1 MAGGPDPESLRIRTR
16 DEILRFRDQALA
28 AGISRGI
35 VGAASY
41 ALCAA
46 IDEAVLSTAWGR
58 RSSWAARSLL
68 LTLHN
73 EAQGGI
79 KFFESLARILKEK
92 DPASHPEMIELV
104 ELYYLC
110 LAFGFAGK
118 YPANSAELTAFTH
131 DLYKRI
137 ESYRGLPP
145 AELSVSWQGV
155 QDRRHRLI
163 RYVPWWVVAAV
174 VAFAVTVT
182 FIVLYSRLGSRADAV
197 LNRMA
202 ALDLFTDAPAAAPPS
217 ERLTLK
223 KLLQPEADR
232 GALLVEERGTETIV
246 TLLTTDL
253 FGSGSA
259 TLNPRYEATL
269 RKVGEAADR
278 IPGLLSVEGHT
289 DDQPIRS
296 ARFASNN
303 ALSRARAV
311 TVADILKKY
320 IRDGDHRIEVKA
332 WGDSKPRYEPAS
344 SPENRAKNR
353 RVEISHRS

>member
-1 MAGGPDPESLRIRTR
+1 
-16 DEILRFRDQALA
+16 
-28 AGISRGI
+28 
-35 VGAASY
+35 
-41 ALCAA
+41 
-46 IDEAVLSTAWGR
+46 
-58 RSSWAARSLL
+58 
-68 LTLHN
+68 
-73 EAQGGI
+73 
-79 KFFESLARILKEK
+79 
-92 DPASHPEMIELV
+92 
-104 ELYYLC
+104 
-110 LAFGFAGK
+110 
-118 YPANSAELTAFTH
+118 
-131 DLYKRI
+131 
-137 ESYRGLPP
+137 
-145 AELSVSWQGV
+145 
-155 QDRRHRLI
+155 
-163 RYVPWWVVAAV
+163 
-174 VAFAVTVT
+174 VT